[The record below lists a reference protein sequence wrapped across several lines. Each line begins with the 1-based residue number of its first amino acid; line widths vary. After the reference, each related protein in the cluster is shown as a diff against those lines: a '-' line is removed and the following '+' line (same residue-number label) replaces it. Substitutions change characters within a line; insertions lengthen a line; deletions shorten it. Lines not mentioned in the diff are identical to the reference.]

1 MNEGIAKDER
11 KKKEMTNSGK
21 DVMKGIPFP
30 LSIIIKRRHKHIIFF
45 GHLKHEKVTNMFQT

>member
-1 MNEGIAKDER
+1 
-11 KKKEMTNSGK
+11 MTDSGK

>member
-1 MNEGIAKDER
+1 MNGR
-11 KKKEMTNSGK
+11 KRNDRFGK
-21 DVMKGIPFP
+21 GCKGGHPLN